1 MNRLSAGA
9 IVDLCIDESQKNEA
23 YIVGLLDKF
32 MEANGNMLTLAFGNK
47 DVYQKIYKLC
57 YDAAKTPNNEGL
69 YQELDQYK
77 HINVRVGGWQA
88 PFISMSL
95 GQQRDYI
102 RRITQN

>member
-1 MNRLSAGA
+1 M
-9 IVDLCIDESQKNEA
+9 I
-23 YIVGLLDKF
+23 DKF
-32 MEANGNMLTLAFGNK
+32 RETNGNMLTLAFGNK

-57 YDAAKTPNNEGL
+57 YDAANTPNNDAL

-102 RRITQN
+102 LRITQN